1 MSVRSAGKRSRS
13 STDAPDTNASLEPFL
28 MSAIDDKYTQ
38 LGGPSSFL
46 GHPRKDEMECLDG
59 VGRNR
64 LFQNGSIF
72 WHPSTGV
79 HETHGGIYIKWAG
92 QEWERSRM
100 GYPISDERP
109 VSDEELDELAALA
122 LDPKE
127 EQKENLIH
135 LHWTDRSHAKR
146 HSRCSEFQ
154 RGRIYW
160 VSVSPNFAFIK
171 VIYGEAGKRADVE
184 PWEGVAGMRELKA
197 MLERVVINPLNDPE
211 KYIEYGLGLP
221 NGILLY
227 GPPGC
232 GKTLIARALAKM
244 LGFEFTEVTP
254 GMLGSPYIH
263 GTQLKVMNLF
273 ANALERT
280 PCLLFLDEIDAMVPR
295 RIGNEFGNQ
304 DNEVNEF
311 LVQLNECA
319 KRRILVVGATN
330 RKENIDPAVLRPGR
344 LDKKFFVGLPDD
356 EARMEQVRMCM
367 GNRPQEKIGWKTCAT
382 KLKGYTCAEIAH
394 VVTEAARDALQQDRP
409 ISTEHILHSARNN
422 PPTHADAVA

>member
-1 MSVRSAGKRSRS
+1 MAHFNRRIPKPSVSEIHSSMS
-13 STDAPDTNASLEPFL
+13 DIEN
-28 MSAIDDKYTQ
+28 KYIQ
-38 LGGPSSFL
+38 LGGPNSVL
-46 GHPRKDEMECLDG
+46 GHPTRDEMPCKDG

-64 LFQNGSIF
+64 LYQHGSIF
-72 WHPSTGV
+72 WHPDTGA
-79 HETHGGIYIKWAG
+79 HETHRGIYTRWA
-92 QEWERSRM
+92 ELEYERGRL
-100 GYPISDERP
+100 GYPLSDERP
-109 VSDEELDELAALA
+109 VSDEELGELAALA
-122 LDPKE
+122 LDPNE
-127 EQKENLIH
+127 EQKGNLIH
-135 LHWTDRSHAKR
+135 LHWTDRAYAKR
-146 HSRCSEFQ
+146 HSRCSDFQ
-154 RGRIYW
+154 GGRIYW
-160 VSVSPNFAFIK
+160 PSVSPNIAFIK
-171 VIYGEAGKRADVE
+171 VIYDEAGKRADVE

-197 MLERVVINPLNDPE
+197 MLERDVINPLKHPE
-211 KYIEYGLGLP
+211 KYKEYELSLP
-221 NGILLY
+221 NGILLH

-244 LGFEFTEVTP
+244 LGIEFIEVTP
-254 GMLGSPYIH
+254 AMLGSIYCH
-263 GTQLKVMNLF
+263 GPQLMISNLF
-273 ANALERT
+273 ADALKRT

-295 RIGNEFGNQ
+295 RIGNEFGHQ

-319 KRRILVVGATN
+319 RRGILVVGATN